1 MQRVSITN
9 QKSAVTKSL
18 LNWYRKN
25 SRPLPWRKTHN
36 PYRILVSEIMLQ
48 QTQVNRVIQKYPEF
62 IRRFPNFQALA
73 QAHRADVIR
82 AWAGMG
88 YNNRA
93 LRLKQIALQVVQDLD
108 GKLPEDVEVLQN
120 LPGIGRY
127 TAHAVACFAFK
138 QQTAMVDTNVR
149 RVLSRI
155 FPRKAQS
162 MEEWNLAEWILPK
175 EKAYEWNQALME
187 LGGSICTNSVPQCSV
202 CPVHRY
208 CRSAFNVRKTEA
220 SISKKELNS
229 IPDRIYRGRV
239 ISTLCS
245 LGRQQSIEI
254 RRLAKIVKPDIC
266 ISETMWFTT
275 LLKGL
280 QRDGLI
286 TCYHRRKNIM
296 VSLPR

>member
-1 MQRVSITN
+1 MHRGSITN
-9 QKSAVTKSL
+9 QKSAVIKSL
-18 LNWYRKN
+18 LHWYRKN

-62 IRRFPNFQALA
+62 LHRFPTFQALA
-73 QAHRADVIR
+73 QAHIADVIR
-82 AWAGMG
+82 AWSGMG

-93 LRLKQIALQVVQDLD
+93 LRLKQLALRVVQNLN
-108 GKLPEDVEVLQN
+108 GKLPKDVDTLQN

-162 MEEWNLAEWILPK
+162 MNEWNLAKWILPK
-175 EKAYEWNQALME
+175 GKAYEWNQALME
-187 LGGSICTNSVPQCSV
+187 LGGSLCTTSNPQCSK
-202 CPVHRY
+202 CPVQRN
-208 CRSAFNVRKTEA
+208 CQCAFHVRKTKK
-220 SISKKELNS
+220 SIVKKKQKGV
-229 IPDRIYRGRV
+229 PDRFYRGRV
-239 ISTLCS
+239 VTILRA
-245 LGRQQSIEI
+245 LGQRQSIEI
-254 RRLAKIVKPDIC
+254 RRLAKRVKPDILP
-266 ISETMWFTT
+266 SEKKWFAA

-286 TCYHRRKNIM
+286 SCYLRRMNIM